1 MEAYNLDKYFD
12 SIEDKYYDSKLLTE
26 ILEDI
31 TGKSFTQ
38 ILSDI
43 NSNRISVTEEQI
55 VEYLNNE
62 FEKNDLELKQ
72 RIEKRNLER
81 AEKKNDSSKNDSSI
95 FKRINEKEAAQEF
108 VDNLSASRYSFTP
121 YTLKYYR
128 KYTLILSNRLV
139 TLLGIIEKISLKRG
153 EEIEEQLYDLDI
165 ILDDKG
171 NISKSD
177 IIRLIVPTIYN
188 FNTLN
193 EKTKEAN
200 DLSTY
205 LTFKL
210 TKELIYKKGMNDESE
225 LYPSR
230 AIQIRSLHGYDEVGT
245 IPLTEYQ
252 KDEMNKS
259 YEKSI
264 KNNSKFLIHLFDE

>member
-1 MEAYNLDKYFD
+1 MENYNLDKYFD
-12 SIEDKYYDSKLLTE
+12 SNEDKYYDSKILTK

-31 TGKSFTQ
+31 TGKSFKQ
-38 ILSDI
+38 ILSDV
-43 NSNRISVTEEQI
+43 NSSKISVTEEQI

-62 FEKNDLELKQ
+62 FEKNDFELKQ
-72 RIEKRNLER
+72 RIEKRNSER
-81 AEKKNDSSKNDSSI
+81 EKRKNDSSQNNFDYENL
-95 FKRINEKEAAQEF
+95 KRLNEEDAAQEF
-108 VDNLSASRYSFTP
+108 ADNLSASRYSFTP

-128 KYTLILSNRLV
+128 KYTLILSNKLI
-139 TLLGIIEKISLKRG
+139 TLLGIVEKISLKRG

-165 ILDDKG
+165 ILDGEG

-188 FNTLN
+188 FNKLN
-193 EKTKEAN
+193 EKIEKAN

-205 LTFKL
+205 LTKKL
-210 TKELIYKKGMNDESE
+210 TEQLLYKRGMSDESE

-230 AIQIRSLHGYDEVGT
+230 AIQIKTLHGYDEVGT

-252 KDEMNKS
+252 KNEMNES
-259 YEKSI
+259 YAKRMKKTADI
-264 KNNSKFLIHLFDE
+264 LINW